1 MSDAAPVGDG
11 GDRGRWPQW
20 WYAALLLVPLLL
32 GLAATPL
39 FDVDEGA
46 FSEATREMVV
56 SGDWGHTT
64 LNGEDRFDKPIG
76 VYWLQAASVTVFGAG
91 PFAFR
96 LPSALSGWVLALA
109 LASFAAA
116 RWGRQAGA
124 LAGVMAV
131 TSFGLMAIFRA
142 ATADALLNLLLVLAG
157 LDLWRFI
164 ESGHKAPL
172 RRAYAWVGLGL
183 LVKGPVAALVP
194 GAAFLVWV
202 LSSRRWD
209 RLRQAALDGWG
220 WCLLLAIAVPWY
232 AYALQRHGM
241 AFVDGFLLRHN
252 LQRFSGPMEG
262 HGGSLLYYLAA
273 LPLLAMPWLP
283 LLALVAA
290 RARRA
295 WREPLPRYLLG
306 WGGFVLVFF
315 SLSGTKLPHYVLYGF
330 APFLLLMARELAQS
344 GPRLRTV
351 TWVFVLTWT
360 VFMAWLPWQA
370 QASAA
375 GLQDPFYKALLAGS
389 PAPQPGLP
397 LLVMGLMF
405 VLVFMPVGLRI
416 GRLVLSAGRPG
427 GATGP
432 DGNPLAELPLYGGEA
447 AKLGLAGAALVLA
460 GFIASWAVPWWGE
473 ALQGPVQRAAAAAA
487 DAQGARRA
495 AGLPAATVVQ
505 YRIHQPSFAV
515 ALGQEAPRRDP
526 APGEMALTRRDRMT
540 GADSQ
545 RPVLFEERGLVLL
558 GPAP

>member
-1 MSDAAPVGDG
+1 MADAVVAAPAAEARQQGP
-11 GDRGRWPQW
+11 WPKW
-20 WYAALLLVPLLL
+20 LYAALLLLPLLA
-32 GLAATPL
+32 GLATTPL

-46 FSEATREMVV
+46 FSEATREMVA

-76 VYWLQAASVTVFGAG
+76 VYWLQAASVTVFGTG

-109 LASFAAA
+109 LASFAAV

-172 RRAYAWVGLGL
+172 RRAYAWVALGL

-220 WCLLLAIAVPWY
+220 WCLLVAIAAPWY
-232 AYALQRHGM
+232 VYALQRHGM

-262 HGGSLLYYLAA
+262 HGGSMLYYLAA
-273 LPLLAMPWLP
+273 LPLLSMPWLP

-290 RARRA
+290 RARSA

-330 APFLLLMARELAQS
+330 APLLLLMARELAQA
-344 GPRLRTV
+344 GPRLRTI
-351 TWVFVLTWT
+351 TWVFVLAWT
-360 VFMAWLPWQA
+360 VFMVWLPWQA

-375 GLQDPFYKALLAGS
+375 DLRDPFYRALLAGS
-389 PAPQPGLP
+389 PAPLPGPP
-397 LLVMGLMF
+397 LLAMGLMF

-416 GRLVLSAGRPG
+416 GRLVLSGGRP
-427 GATGP
+427 ADDP
-432 DGNPLAELPLYGGEA
+432 WAELPLYGGDV

-460 GFIASWAVPWWGE
+460 GLLASWAVPWWGE
-473 ALQGPVQRAAAAAA
+473 ALQGPIERAAFAAGR
-487 DAQGARRA
+487 AQSDRVK
-495 AGLPAATVVQ
+495 AGLPPAGVVQ
-505 YRIHQPSFAV
+505 YRTHQPSFAV
-515 ALGQEAPRRDP
+515 GLGQEAPRRDP
-526 APGEMALTRRDRMT
+526 LPGEMALTRRDRMT
-540 GADSQ
+540 GADSL
-545 RPVLFEERGLVLL
+545 RPVLFEERGVVLL